1 MDVASTAAQALTAQT
16 AQVRSEMLTGA
27 MRQQQQ
33 AQQQIA
39 DVLAQETQQAAPSSD
54 PNRGQNVNL
63 LV

>member
-39 DVLAQETQQAAPSSD
+39 DVLAQETQQAVPSSD
-54 PNRGQNVNL
+54 PIRGQNVNL